1 MIETRGPTDFFCSR
15 TIQTEVMKNNKSLVL
30 KLNQRSYFKCQDF
43 IQSSCEQLSWFE
55 PSVCDVCLCFWRE
68 DHLSVWK
75 LHEQQQA
82 RGSVRLPP
90 AEFRSGEYKRVSTF
104 LCNPSSILFLTGFSV
119 HSPKLLDTKSTDRKQ
134 TLLHFIVSII
144 QEKYPEVRSFHAE
157 LHFLDKAALGEL
169 MSSDGVEVQQ
179 LQIEAARFLLLLLL
193 QPQTFNHQS
202 LLSFSL
208 LSQNRE
214 LNAETAPV

>member
-43 IQSSCEQLSWFE
+43 IRSSCEQLSWFE

-104 LCNPSSILFLTGFSV
+104 LCNPSSVCL
-119 HSPKLLDTKSTDRKQ
+119 
-134 TLLHFIVSII
+134 VSDWFFCSLSEAAGHQI
-144 QEKYPEVRSFHAE
+144 YGPEA
-157 LHFLDKAALGEL
+157 DAAALHRQHHPGEISRGPVL
-169 MSSDGVEVQQ
+169 PRRAALPGQSGAGWAHEQWWCWGAAAADWSCTVSSSSSSSSASD
-179 LQIEAARFLLLLLL
+179 F
-193 QPQTFNHQS
+193 
-202 LLSFSL
+202 
-208 LSQNRE
+208 
-214 LNAETAPV
+214 

>member
-1 MIETRGPTDFFCSR
+1 MCVCVSDVKIILAFGNYMNSSKRGAAYGFR
-15 TIQTEVMKNNKSLVL
+15 LQSLDLVSTNVSVL
-30 KLNQRSYFKCQDF
+30 FSVILH
-43 IQSSCEQLSWFE
+43 
-55 PSVCDVCLCFWRE
+55 PSV
-68 DHLSVWK
+68 
-75 LHEQQQA
+75 
-82 RGSVRLPP
+82 
-90 AEFRSGEYKRVSTF
+90 
-104 LCNPSSILFLTGFSV
+104 LFLTGFSV